1 MHTLHTAVKMNKSFL
16 SFCII
21 HAIFISLGFAEEACY
36 SYGGGHVY
44 PQETTRSTVG
54 QNLVT
59 SKAQSRISLFFLC
72 LLCFQS
78 HFEYNRILM

>member
-1 MHTLHTAVKMNKSFL
+1 MHTLRTPVKMNKSFV
-16 SFCII
+16 SSCII
-21 HAIFISLGFAEEACY
+21 HAIFISFCFAEEACY

-59 SKAQSRISLFFLC
+59 SKAQSRISPFFYAY
-72 LLCFQS
+72 LCF
-78 HFEYNRILM
+78 

>member
-1 MHTLHTAVKMNKSFL
+1 MHTLRTAVKMDKSFI

-21 HAIFISLGFAEEACY
+21 HVIFISLCFAEEACY

-59 SKAQSRISLFFLC
+59 SKAQSRIFSLFPIFNAYLY
-72 LLCFQS
+72 FQS
-78 HFEYNRILM
+78 HLE

>member
-1 MHTLHTAVKMNKSFL
+1 MNNFHI
-16 SFCII
+16 CIVLGV
-21 HAIFISLGFAEEACY
+21 FISLSFADEACY

-59 SKAQSRISLFFLC
+59 SKAQSEFSFC
-72 LLCFQS
+72 T
-78 HFEYNRILM
+78 IL

>member
-1 MHTLHTAVKMNKSFL
+1 MDKSFV

-21 HAIFISLGFAEEACY
+21 HAILISLCFAEEACY

-59 SKAQSRISLFFLC
+59 SKAQSIRFFYLLKKRKYLFVF
-72 LLCFQS
+72 
-78 HFEYNRILM
+78 